1 MCQLVSPGMKAE
13 AKGFRLLDFRN
24 SCTGCAG
31 STAMGELASTAA
43 EDGPS
48 ALAGASG
55 AAERLGDA
63 AALRGP
69 CLSWAARLL
78 RFPFSLLVVWPLG

>member
-1 MCQLVSPGMKAE
+1 MKAE

-24 SCTGCAG
+24 SCIGCAG
-31 STAMGELASTAA
+31 SAAMGELASTAA
-43 EDGPS
+43 EDGAS
-48 ALAGASG
+48 ALAAVSE
-55 AAERLGDA
+55 AAGRPGVA

-78 RFPFSLLVVWPLG
+78 RFPFSLWVVWPLG